1 MSLDVCSNNYLNP
14 TGFKVTISK
23 ENYPYLS
30 FNAQQ
35 ILHPSMDINAT
46 DVGYKLA
53 TVPFTGDRVEFGT
66 VSIEALLDEDLKV
79 YGEVFNWMK
88 RNLEVPHKLNSGVL
102 YNQGDTALAD
112 YNDIRIQVLSNQN
125 NGNREFVY
133 RNAFPVALG
142 DIAFNA
148 SEEQSFITCTIAFR
162 FDYFDFI

>member
-1 MSLDVCSNNYLNP
+1 MSLDVCSTNYFNP

-35 ILHPSMDINAT
+35 IQHPSMDINAVDT
-46 DVGYKLA
+46 GFKLA
-53 TVPFTGDRVEFGT
+53 TIPFTGDRIEFGT
-66 VSIEALLDEDLKV
+66 VAIEALLDEDLKV

-88 RNLEVPHKLNSGVL
+88 RNLEVPHKLNSGVA
-102 YNQGDTALAD
+102 YNNGSTELAD
-112 YNDIRIQVLSNQN
+112 YSDIRISVLTNAN
-125 NGNREFVY
+125 NANREFVY
-133 RNAFPVALG
+133 RNAFPVSLG

-148 SEEQSFITCTIAFR
+148 SEEQSFITCTIGFR